1 MKIRPQ
7 QITKAVAVLLSLF
20 LSGCA
25 FVTLTDAGAQVRQSS
40 AADVADCKLVA
51 TIASQTKSKVMVER
65 NLSKVKEELIV
76 LARNRA
82 ADMGAN
88 AIVPVADQSNG
99 AQEFSAYRCP

>member
-1 MKIRPQ
+1 MKIHTQ
-7 QITKAVAVLLSLF
+7 QITKAAAIMLSVS

-40 AADVADCKLVA
+40 ADDVADCKLVA
-51 TIASQTKSKVMVER
+51 TIASQTKSKVVVER
-65 NLSKVKEELIV
+65 NLGKVKEELIV

-99 AQEFSAYRCP
+99 TQEFSAYRCP

>member
-1 MKIRPQ
+1 MKIHPQ
-7 QITKAVAVLLSLF
+7 QITKAVAVLLSLS

-51 TIASQTKSKVMVER
+51 TIASQTKRKVMVER

-99 AQEFSAYRCP
+99 TQEFSAYQCP

>member
-7 QITKAVAVLLSLF
+7 QLTKAVAVLLSLS

-51 TIASQTKSKVMVER
+51 TIASQTKS
-65 NLSKVKEELIV
+65 LSLIH
-76 LARNRA
+76 
-82 ADMGAN
+82 
-88 AIVPVADQSNG
+88 I
-99 AQEFSAYRCP
+99 

>member
-1 MKIRPQ
+1 
-7 QITKAVAVLLSLF
+7 
-20 LSGCA
+20 
-25 FVTLTDAGAQVRQSS
+25 
-40 AADVADCKLVA
+40 
-51 TIASQTKSKVMVER
+51 MVER

-99 AQEFSAYRCP
+99 TQEFSAYQCP